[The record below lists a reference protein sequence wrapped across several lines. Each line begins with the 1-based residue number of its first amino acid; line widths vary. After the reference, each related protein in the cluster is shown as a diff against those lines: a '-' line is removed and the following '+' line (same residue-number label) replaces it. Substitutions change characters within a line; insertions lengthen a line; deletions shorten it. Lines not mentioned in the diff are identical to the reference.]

1 MTCSSTRYFP
11 GRGNHALPRGPAQGR
26 HATPVGTGK
35 KTSLRSLLVVKNIM
49 LVACSF
55 SPPQDGRLA
64 MLSASSFLPPPLPR
78 VGTSRPD
85 QLLVTRTRSST
96 RISSSF
102 HNSFRTIVPIT
113 PRPDACRIHPA
124 DQVFFIG
131 SCFSDTM
138 GNTLKEKLK
147 MKVEVNPFGF
157 NRTLPA
163 SPRNRP
169 SLRPRGAP
177 EASAGRTMDQV
188 RERYQ
193 RHRLARMRIQ
203 SSSYL

>member
-26 HATPVGTGK
+26 HATPLGTGG

-55 SPPQDGRLA
+55 SPSQDGRLA
-64 MLSASSFLPPPLPR
+64 ISSASLSFLPPPLPR
-78 VGTSRPD
+78 VGTSQPD
-85 QLLVTRTRSST
+85 QVLVTRIKSST

-138 GNTLKEKLK
+138 GNTLEEKLK
-147 MKVEVNPFGF
+147 MKVEVNPFGTSY
-157 NRTLPA
+157 NPVSIARCL
-163 SPRNRP
+163 
-169 SLRPRGAP
+169 
-177 EASAGRTMDQV
+177 
-188 RERYQ
+188 
-193 RHRLARMRIQ
+193 HRLATGRLFDQEELLRHPQDGRWIR
-203 SSSYL
+203 